1 MGTVDRHSS
10 LAASMRR
17 LAWAIV
23 AAGAAGVAS
32 AAPGSTAKLGAAPAG
47 TLAEAAEAFAEN
59 VLGLPQG
66 SVRAQSIDRRLPLGD
81 CASGWAWG
89 FAFGSRQTVQ
99 VVCPGDPKSR
109 RFIAL
114 AFPADSAPA
123 SRVPVSQT
131 NDSEF
136 ATTVVPIRDLPYGH
150 ILSATDLREEPLKSG
165 ARPSSM
171 GFSSVDVAI
180 GQMLT
185 RPIRAGESLGRADLR
200 SAVLIRR
207 NAMVVGWSEFSGGR
221 VSAKLVALEPGKLG
235 EWINLENPQSG
246 RKLRGEV
253 QRDGSVRL
261 GTRGVTS
268 TVTAS
273 TAKVSPAVVD

>member
-1 MGTVDRHSS
+1 MGIVDRHSP
-10 LAASMRR
+10 LAAALRQ
-17 LAWAIV
+17 LAWAIITAAAAVV
-23 AAGAAGVAS
+23 APTAS
-32 AAPGSTAKLGAAPAG
+32 ASTAKLEADHAG
-47 TLAEAAEAFAEN
+47 SLAEAAEAFAEN

-66 SVRAQSIDRRLPLGD
+66 SVRAQSIDRRLVLGT

-114 AFPADSAPA
+114 AFPAEPAPA
-123 SRVPVSQT
+123 SKT
-131 NDSEF
+131 DDSAV

-165 ARPSSM
+165 SRPSSM
-171 GFSSVDVAI
+171 GFSSIDVAV

-185 RPIRAGESLGRADLR
+185 RPVRAGEALGRADLR

-207 NAMVVGWSEFSGGR
+207 NAMVVGWSEFAGGR

-235 EWINLENPQSG
+235 EWIALENPQSG

-268 TVTAS
+268 TVIAS
-273 TAKVSPAVVD
+273 TAKVPPAAVD

>member
-17 LAWAIV
+17 MAWAIV
-23 AAGAAGVAS
+23 AAAAVGVAS
-32 AAPGSTAKLGAAPAG
+32 AAPGSAAEKSSTSAG

-114 AFPADSAPA
+114 AFPAEPAPA
-123 SRVPVSQT
+123 SKTDDAAV
-131 NDSEF
+131 

-150 ILSATDLREEPLKSG
+150 ILSAMDLREEPLKSG
-165 ARPSSM
+165 SRPSSM
-171 GFSSVDVAI
+171 GFSSIDVAI

-185 RPIRAGESLGRADLR
+185 RPVRAGESLGRADLR

-207 NAMVVGWSEFSGGR
+207 NAMVVGWSEFAGGR
-221 VSAKLVALEPGKLG
+221 VSAKLVALEAGKLG
-235 EWINLENPQSG
+235 EWIALENPQSG

-273 TAKVSPAVVD
+273 TAKVPPVAVD

>member
-1 MGTVDRHSS
+1 MGIVDRHSS
-10 LAASMRR
+10 LAAAMRR
-17 LAWAIV
+17 MAWAI
-23 AAGAAGVAS
+23 AAAAAAGVVS
-32 AAPGSTAKLGAAPAG
+32 AAPGSSAATTATAATAAG

-66 SVRAQSIDRRLPLGD
+66 SVRASSIDRRLPLGD

-114 AFPADSAPA
+114 AFEPAATPAPA
-123 SRVPVSQT
+123 EPV
-131 NDSEF
+131 D
-136 ATTVVPIRDLPYGH
+136 AVATVVPIRDLPYGH
-150 ILSATDLREEPLKSG
+150 ILSATDLREESLKGGS
-165 ARPSSM
+165 RPNSA
-171 GFSSVDVAI
+171 GFSSIDTAV

-185 RPIRAGESLGRADLR
+185 RPVRAGEALGRADVR

-221 VSAKLVALEPGKLG
+221 VSAKLIALEAGKLG
-235 EWINLENPQSG
+235 EWIALENPQSG

-273 TAKVSPAVVD
+273 TAKVSPAAVD

>member
-1 MGTVDRHSS
+1 MGIVDRHPS
-10 LAASMRR
+10 LAATMRQ

-23 AAGAAGVAS
+23 AVTACGVAS
-32 AAPGSTAKLGAAPAG
+32 AASGSSASPASPNAG
-47 TLAEAAEAFAEN
+47 SLAEAAEAFAEN
-59 VLGLPQG
+59 VLGLSPG
-66 SVRAQSIDRRLPLGD
+66 SVRAQSIDRRLPLGACD
-81 CASGWAWG
+81 SGWAWG

-114 AFPADSAPA
+114 AFPSEPA
-123 SRVPVSQT
+123 PVSRPDQ
-131 NDSEF
+131 SE
-136 ATTVVPIRDLPYGH
+136 AASTVVPTRDLPYGH
-150 ILSATDLREEPLKSG
+150 ILADTDLREEPLKGG
-165 ARPSSM
+165 ARTNSTA
-171 GFSSVDVAI
+171 FSSIDVAV

-185 RPIRAGESLGRADLR
+185 RPVRAGESLGRADLR

-221 VSAKLVALEPGKLG
+221 VSAKLVALEAGKLG
-235 EWINLENPQSG
+235 EWIALENPQSG

-268 TVTAS
+268 TATAS
-273 TAKVSPAVVD
+273 NAKVLPAAVD